1 MFKNEQFK
9 MKEGVLVKN
18 YFAHCVDVEELYENN
33 EVKLDIVDTLD
44 KRERWVANYVITNNK
59 IKAKAIALHFKIS
72 IDTANNWI
80 KKWVE
85 KGFLERYDNEQ
96 IRNIDY
102 VLCEKYYEKLK

>member
-1 MFKNEQFK
+1 MLEYFV
-9 MKEGVLVKN
+9 GVMASTFETVQKK
-18 YFAHCVDVEELYENN
+18 VEELYENN

-96 IRNIDY
+96 IRNVDY